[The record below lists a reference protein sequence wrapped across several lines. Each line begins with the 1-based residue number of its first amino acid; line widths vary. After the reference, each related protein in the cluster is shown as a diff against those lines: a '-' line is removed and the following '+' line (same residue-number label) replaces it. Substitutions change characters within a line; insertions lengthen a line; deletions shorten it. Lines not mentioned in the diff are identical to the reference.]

1 MSGRDV
7 KKELESQPLQGE
19 QKGKKKNKKIPRLSA
34 AWVRRTLKT
43 TKLPLM
49 FTEVLQMHEGTGD
62 LEGKFPIKAKRK
74 STEERS
80 QTSGRFVNKSAI

>member
-19 QKGKKKNKKIPRLSA
+19 QKGKKKTKIPRLSA